1 MAKRFTE
8 TEKWKDPWFSN
19 LTNDE
24 KIVWLFLLDDCN
36 HAGIWQVNLR
46 RLNFEC
52 RTNYSLRD
60 IMNFL
65 ENRICEI
72 SEEKWFIPKFISFQ
86 YPKFPNG
93 SPTIKS
99 AIKMLDKEG
108 LIQYYED
115 GSVSLIKELP
125 ILSDTLT
132 KGLDKGLDS
141 VMDMDMDMETD
152 TDTDLDK
159 DLDMDLETSLDTSK
173 DVSMDVELDNELWK
187 WEKELNL
194 TKVKL

>member
-24 KIVWLFLLDDCN
+24 KVVWLFLLDDCN

-60 IMNFL
+60 IINFL

-141 VMDMDMDMETD
+141 VMDMDMETD

-173 DVSMDVELDNELWK
+173 DVSMDVELDDELWK

>member
-52 RTNYSLRD
+52 RTNYTLNELT
-60 IMNFL
+60 NFL
-65 ENRICEI
+65 QYRICVL

-93 SPTIKS
+93 SPAIKS
-99 AIKMLDKEG
+99 AIKLLDKEG
-108 LIQYYED
+108 LIEHNEN
-115 GSVSLIKELP
+115 GSVSLIKELNLDL
-125 ILSDTLT
+125 IKEMVEDMDKGFDRVI
-132 KGLDKGLDS
+132 KGLDKGLES
-141 VMDMDMDMETD
+141 VKDMDMDKDMEMD
-152 TDTDLDK
+152 MDKSLDK
-159 DLDMDLETSLDTSK
+159 SLDK
-173 DVSMDVELDNELWK
+173 EMEMEDELWT
-187 WEKELNL
+187 W
-194 TKVKL
+194 TKVIENGKG

>member
-1 MAKRFTE
+1 MSE

-19 LTNDE
+19 LTNNE

-52 RTNYSLRD
+52 RTNYTMNELT
-60 IMNFL
+60 NFL
-65 ENRICEI
+65 QNRICI
-72 SEEKWFIPKFISFQ
+72 LSEEKWFVPKFISFQ

-99 AIKMLDKEG
+99 AIKLLDKEG
-108 LIQYYED
+108 LIEYYED

-125 ILSDTLT
+125 LSFNTLS
-132 KGLDKGLDS
+132 KGLDKGMES
-141 VMDMDMDMETD
+141 VMDMDMETD
-152 TDTDLDK
+152 MDKSLDK
-159 DLDMDLETSLDTSK
+159 DLEMDMETSLDTSK
-173 DVSMDVELDNELWK
+173 DVSMDVVQEEDLWK
-187 WEKELNL
+187 WEKEVNYGR
-194 TKVKL
+194 